1 MGFARTTHEIH
12 LPSEEPELVAIQGN
26 SLLATNEPYIY
37 AAPVSL
43 GMILG
48 KNPGYC
54 PIEQQ
59 CVSYVKSRGLIIQ
72 GNAKDIQSNTD
83 IPCVGCGVLLYSGR
97 WGHIA
102 YIEKVYGVS
111 FLVSEQNWEGCG
123 IVSKRVIMMN
133 DPDIRGYVSN

>member
-12 LPSEEPELVAIQGN
+12 LPSEEPGLVMIQGN
-26 SLLATNEPYIY
+26 SILATSEPY
-37 AAPVSL
+37 ARVAPVSL
-43 GMILG
+43 GVILG
-48 KNPGYC
+48 KSSGYC

-59 CVSYVKSRGLIIQ
+59 CVSYAKSRGLVIS
-72 GNAKDIQSNTD
+72 GNANVIQPNID
-83 IPCVGCGVLLYSGR
+83 GPCVGCGVLLYSGR

-133 DPDIRGYVSN
+133 DPNIKGYVK